1 MTRLRL
7 WATDGQEEEVY
18 GILLVQFIYTTGDD
32 RLRQRDSWGCLV
44 SVRDGIGS
52 LYPLDAH
59 LFANTANTA
68 FRNAAAKGEE
78 FVRSLVPQFAVMAA

>member
-1 MTRLRL
+1 MLHTCLRL
-7 WATDGQEEEVY
+7 E
-18 GILLVQFIYTTGDD
+18 FNCGDA

>member
-1 MTRLRL
+1 M
-7 WATDGQEEEVY
+7 
-18 GILLVQFIYTTGDD
+18 
-32 RLRQRDSWGCLV
+32 LV

-52 LYPLDAH
+52 RYPLDAH

-78 FVRSLVPQFAVMAA
+78 FVRSLAPQFAMAA